1 MGGGKK
7 ELRKRKHSS
16 VPPKKQGDPKKRSRF
31 LCKVRYQ
38 TSLPEPHAHMKMLRY
53 PHPEDRLTRYCA
65 SYLDLKREFDVY
77 PEQFLGVP
85 IDLVNV
91 DQYREAAERMDEGDE
106 DGSVRQAPM
115 HPEDAILFEP
125 EPADDED
132 EEKLPVGWLRKSMFL
147 SNNWYGK
154 TSKHVS
160 KAALEEKAQEMARQ
174 KRRERRE
181 KSTREYQIKAIVSS
195 FEKANAQPKHPS
207 KPHLKPVDVVPFLPI
222 PSPQK
227 PFSYSWIQFSEPE
240 MEEIVQ
246 TEKSL
251 ILSLSQ
257 DHQALYERD
266 PEDHNVENK
275 LEDGFNFKWK
285 REFTRSG
292 GTGASNDNFFI
303 MLKPGA
309 AEFYRFLKK
318 KISLSYHVSLLQR
331 FSFCRFQRKVLLGPR
346 GGASG
351 LAEELEYRPTQIK
364 LKPS

>member
-16 VPPKKQGDPKKRSRF
+16 VQSKKQGDPKKRSRF

-77 PEQFLGVP
+77 PERLLGVP

-106 DGSVRQAPM
+106 DGNIRRPPLD
-115 HPEDAILFEP
+115 PEDAVLFEP
-125 EPADDED
+125 EPAEDED
-132 EEKLPVGWLRKSMFL
+132 EEKLPVGWLRKSLFL
-147 SNNWYGK
+147 SNDWYGK

-195 FEKANAQPKHPS
+195 FEKANAQPEHPS
-207 KPHLKPVDVVPFLPI
+207 KPHLKAVNVAPLLPT
-222 PSPQK
+222 PSQH

-240 MEEIVQ
+240 MEVSGEGG
-246 TEKSL
+246 
-251 ILSLSQ
+251 
-257 DHQALYERD
+257 R
-266 PEDHNVENK
+266 
-275 LEDGFNFKWK
+275 KW
-285 REFTRSG
+285 
-292 GTGASNDNFFI
+292 
-303 MLKPGA
+303 M
-309 AEFYRFLKK
+309 
-318 KISLSYHVSLLQR
+318 
-331 FSFCRFQRKVLLGPR
+331 
-346 GGASG
+346 
-351 LAEELEYRPTQIK
+351 
-364 LKPS
+364 